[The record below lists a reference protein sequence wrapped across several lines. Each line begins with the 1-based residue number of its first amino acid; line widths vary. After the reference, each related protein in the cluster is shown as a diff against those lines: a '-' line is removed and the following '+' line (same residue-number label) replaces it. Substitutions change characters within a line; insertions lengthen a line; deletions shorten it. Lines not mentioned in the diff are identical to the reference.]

1 MREKKFIC
9 ICGLIV
15 GAAVLV
21 SIMMWSTGCNMQL
34 FDSTFKFDK
43 AIISLP
49 DGTVIEGKVDSWLD
63 FDSSDTIQVKIDG
76 VSYYTHS
83 SNVVLISDKTNN

>member
-1 MREKKFIC
+1 MKLEIKLILFAMAAT
-9 ICGLIV
+9 IV
-15 GAAVLV
+15 GVCT
-21 SIMMWSTGCNMQL
+21 SCNMQF
-34 FDSTFKFDK
+34 FDSTFKFDR

-76 VSYYTHS
+76 VSYYTHI
-83 SNVVLISDKTNN
+83 SNVVLIDN